1 MTYLLVDSEL
11 FWQVTAILRPL
22 LPAAVLRVYLP

>member
-1 MTYLLVDSEL
+1 MTDALMDFEL

-22 LPAAVLRVYLP
+22 LPAAVLRVWLP